1 MELMKRMLMLMRL
14 MLLELELLAM
24 RRHVLLS
31 IKDSIIKCQH
41 RHNNNLI
48 SSQCF
53 IIRDSKQILL
63 DHLKAAGLD
72 PSILDESNA
81 GDNQDLEKDEVL
93 HRPHLE
99 NFYT

>member
-1 MELMKRMLMLMRL
+1 MMTLAKLNMELAAAPQTL
-14 MLLELELLAM
+14 
-24 RRHVLLS
+24 
-31 IKDSIIKCQH
+31 CG
-41 RHNNNLI
+41 LI
-48 SSQCF
+48 V
-53 IIRDSKQILL
+53 IVIVIVIVRDSKQILL

-99 NFYT
+99 NFDT